1 MANDRPKMKSV
12 VRLAALVA
20 IPLGALG
27 SIGFMLH
34 VGQRNESRLLL
45 ALFTGWVL
53 APFIVLTWCHVPAE
67 RWSES
72 ARAALHF
79 VTLVLVLGSLAIYG
93 YVALGPPRAKPAF
106 FFLMIPLASL
116 TLIALVAAM
125 RTKNEKG

>member
-1 MANDRPKMKSV
+1 MKSV

-34 VGQRNESRLLL
+34 VGRRNESRLLL
-45 ALFTGWVL
+45 TLFMGWVL
-53 APFIVLTWCHVPAE
+53 APFIALTWCHVPAK

-72 ARAALHF
+72 ARAVLHF
-79 VTLVLVLGSLAIYG
+79 MTLVLALGSLAIYG

-106 FFLMIPLASL
+106 FFLVIPPASL

-125 RTKNEKG
+125 RTKNEKA

>member
-1 MANDRPKMKSV
+1 MKSV

-34 VGQRNESRLLL
+34 VGRRNESRLLL

-53 APFIVLTWCHVPAE
+53 APFIGLTWCHVPAK
-67 RWSES
+67 RWSDS

-79 VTLVLVLGSLAIYG
+79 LTLVLALGSLAIYG

-106 FFLMIPLASL
+106 FFLVIPPASL
-116 TLIALVAAM
+116 TLTALVAAM
-125 RTKNEKG
+125 RTKNEKA

>member
-1 MANDRPKMKSV
+1 MKSV
-12 VRLAALVA
+12 VRLSALVA
-20 IPLGALG
+20 IPLAALG

-34 VGQRNESRLLL
+34 VGQRNESRLLM

-53 APFIVLTWCHVPAE
+53 APFIALTWCHAPAK

-79 VTLVLVLGSLAIYG
+79 MTLVLALGSLAIYG

-106 FFLMIPLASL
+106 FFLVIPPASL
-116 TLIALVAAM
+116 ILIALVVAM
-125 RTKNEKG
+125 RTKNEKA